1 MRRPGEVAGTHRGAG
16 SRHLVTREGVQL
28 SEGAEQSVAR
38 VEVDVDGQAN
48 GRQHLKE

>member
-1 MRRPGEVAGTHRGAG
+1 VRRPGEVAGTHRGAG

-38 VEVDVDGQAN
+38 VEVDVDGQAH
-48 GRQHLKE
+48 GRQHLEE